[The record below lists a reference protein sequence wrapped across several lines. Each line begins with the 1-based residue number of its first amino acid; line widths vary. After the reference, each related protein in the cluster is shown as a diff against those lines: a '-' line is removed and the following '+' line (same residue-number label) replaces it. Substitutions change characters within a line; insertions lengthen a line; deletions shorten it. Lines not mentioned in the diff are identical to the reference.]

1 MTALEKFREVSRLL
15 KTFGIEDASKEA
27 EILITETLGIN
38 KTSLY
43 SGRHEISESDSKR
56 IDSFVLRRSKREPLQ
71 YILGHI
77 DFLGLRF
84 NLGRGVLIPR
94 PETEILAEEAI
105 KILKNKKAESAS
117 VLDLCTGSGCIAIT
131 IAKHFSN
138 ASVFGIDISD
148 TALRYAEENALLN
161 DVKNVIFL
169 KGDLYEPLR
178 LINPQMRFDMIVSNP
193 PYVRSED
200 IRSLQPEIKDWEPVE
215 ALNGGEDGLEYYR
228 KILEGCKEFLVDG
241 GDLLL
246 EVGDIRGVI
255 EIARSNNLRI
265 VSVIKDLSGIDRVIH
280 LSLNHS

>member
-255 EIARSNNLRI
+255 EIARSHNLRI